1 MKSFLLNILAIAM
14 MVLVFSPLQAQ
25 HAGEQVDN
33 NDRER
38 VCHTMGNLDRLIH
51 EKPKMAQRMALIEK
65 QTETYVRQVQA
76 NPAQRSQLVVT
87 IPVVFHILYNTAAEN
102 ISEAQVMSQLDILNE
117 DFRRLNAD
125 QDNVWSQAAD
135 TQIEFCLASQDP
147 NGNPTD
153 GILRVP
159 TNLTSFGTNDA
170 MKFTS
175 QGGSDAWPASDYMNF
190 WVCDLG
196 SSLLGYAQFPG
207 GPASTDGIVCNYTA
221 TGSTGTASA
230 PFDLGRTA
238 THEVGHYLNLRHIW
252 GDGGCGASDFVDD
265 TPDSDGPNYGC
276 ALGSAACGTTDMV
289 QNYMDYSDDA
299 CMNLFTQGQS
309 DRMNALFAPGGAR
322 ASLVSSPGCTP
333 AVPDFALDAQAQSV
347 IAPAAGVC
355 ATSVTPVIRV
365 RNNGEQ
371 TLTSLDVSYSLDGTE
386 IGTLTWTGALAYAE
400 IEDVTLSDIAPAE
413 GNHTFS
419 FTVSNPNGGTD
430 ENATNDTAT
439 SDFFMNTTGSGVT
452 ISVGGGSWDSEIGWS
467 LDLNGTVLAS
477 GGAGA
482 VTECIPNG
490 CFTFNMTDS
499 YGDGW
504 NGGTY
509 TLTDDAGNVLAS
521 GDLDTAQSG
530 DGSTQGSDILQIGVA
545 DCGLG
550 CTDANACN
558 YDADATLDDGSCDFD
573 CAGCTD
579 ETACNYNAAALI
591 DDGSCDFSCYGCTN
605 PEACNYDPS
614 ATLDDGFCELPD
626 PVEGCPTC
634 DYPLNIVETGLVAS
648 AAGTPAL
655 TGASGTLSSLDVT
668 LNFSNS
674 GGGQSWP
681 ADMMVEIGLP
691 DGNCYSIGGYNFTS
705 ACTDLGNYQVVWPA
719 AWQTTT
725 SGTYTTTVDLAGAGL
740 TGTGP
745 WSFTLVNGWTT
756 SSGVDYDAT
765 LTLNGLC
772 TTDETDIPGC
782 TDASACNYN
791 PQATTDDGSCDF
803 ASCSGCT
810 DATAC
815 NYNPESTEDDG
826 SCEFTS
832 CAGCT
837 DVNACNYDA
846 GATIDDGSCLELDAC
861 GVCGGDNS
869 TCSGCTDPEADNYD
883 PNALVDDGSCVFAPA
898 CPEDL
903 NNDGQITVADLLELL
918 ADFGCTSDCSAD
930 LNGDGAINVNDIL
943 QILAAFG
950 NDC

>member
-33 NDRER
+33 NNRER
-38 VCHTMGNLDRLIH
+38 VCHTMGNLDRLMH

-102 ISEAQVMSQLDILNE
+102 ISEAQVLSQLEILNE

-791 PQATTDDGSCDF
+791 PQATTEDGSCDF

-930 LNGDGAINVNDIL
+930 LNGDGATNVNDIL